1 MIVRGYCTLTRR
13 QRALELGNYV
23 INMLSQQTLIA
34 TWSKDIVMHSTDDKQ
49 AQASAPELDAQSV
62 KDEAVP
68 SQSTVN
74 EQVSDA
80 GNDEDQFYSI
90 LSKLKEAVDA
100 DRDTLE
106 AALGKQGNAATADAA
121 DVNEAPVAKAG
132 DKDVESNDAQAA
144 SSGDAKASDSEASS
158 KHAHVSTGP
167 LAAAAQADSE
177 SAEHSSE
184 DMEKLKSKLKHL
196 HRYHT
201 AQQKAIRE
209 HIEEHFGKI
218 YLQVEDVKDDGLRI
232 DIDIIKADPEQGV
245 ENTILV
251 TKGMGAYRMRLPEE
265 LLQYRNLDEVETE
278 TKASDVENAE
288 AATRHY
294 ERCELYMELPAS
306 MDIESEKDEDSWP
319 ISMLNALARLP
330 YIYNAWIGP
339 GHIFTFNDYQA
350 PGTKFQGAMLLP
362 LAPHESVDEEAA
374 KRALL
379 CELPGDSGKVNFY
392 RVVPLFEEELQYIE
406 EHSAKTL
413 MRCMDKSAFIA
424 DANRP
429 LTKLRKVKPK
439 VKNAADA

>member
-1 MIVRGYCTLTRR
+1 
-13 QRALELGNYV
+13 
-23 INMLSQQTLIA
+23 
-34 TWSKDIVMHSTDDKQ
+34 MHSTDDKQ
-49 AQASAPELDAQSV
+49 AQASAPELDAKSV
-62 KDEAVP
+62 KDKAA
-68 SQSTVN
+68 SQSAVN

-106 AALGKQGNAATADAA
+106 AALGKQGKAAAATTSEEPD
-121 DVNEAPVAKAG
+121 NEAPVAKAS
-132 DKDVESNDAQAA
+132 DKSVEANDATATVSA
-144 SSGDAKASDSEASS
+144 DAKASDSEASS
-158 KHAHVSTGP
+158 KSAHVSTGP
-167 LAAAAQADSE
+167 LAAAAHADSE
-177 SAEHSSE
+177 GAEHSSE

-245 ENTILV
+245 EHTILV

-265 LLQYRNLDEVETE
+265 LLQYRNLDEVEIE

-362 LAPHESVDEEAA
+362 LAPHESVDEEAG

>member
-1 MIVRGYCTLTRR
+1 
-13 QRALELGNYV
+13 
-23 INMLSQQTLIA
+23 
-34 TWSKDIVMHSTDDKQ
+34 MHSTDDKQ

-62 KDEAVP
+62 KDEAVA
-68 SQSTVN
+68 SQSAVN

-106 AALGKQGNAATADAA
+106 AALGKQGKAAAATTSEAA
-121 DVNEAPVAKAG
+121 DNEDPVAKAS
-132 DKDVESNDAQAA
+132 DKDVEPNDAQAA
-144 SSGDAKASDSEASS
+144 ISEDTKASDSEASP
-158 KHAHVSTGP
+158 KYAHVSTGP

-177 SAEHSSE
+177 SAEHSSD

-232 DIDIIKADPEQGV
+232 DIDIIKAEPEQGV

-278 TKASDVENAE
+278 TKSSDVENAE

-362 LAPHESVDEEAA
+362 LAPHESADEEAG

-379 CELPGDSGKVNFY
+379 CDLPGDSGKVNFY

-439 VKNAADA
+439 VKHVADA

>member
-1 MIVRGYCTLTRR
+1 
-13 QRALELGNYV
+13 
-23 INMLSQQTLIA
+23 
-34 TWSKDIVMHSTDDKQ
+34 MHSTDDKQ
-49 AQASAPELDAQSV
+49 AQASAPELDAKSV
-62 KDEAVP
+62 KDEAVA

-74 EQVSDA
+74 EQVSEV

-106 AALGKQGNAATADAA
+106 AALGKQGNAAAA
-121 DVNEAPVAKAG
+121 VAAGLIEAAEAKASG
-132 DKDVESNDAQAA
+132 KSVESNDAQAA

-158 KHAHVSTGP
+158 KSAHVSTGP
-167 LAAAAQADSE
+167 LAAAAHADSE

-184 DMEKLKSKLKHL
+184 DLEKLKSKLKHL

-232 DIDIIKADPEQGV
+232 DIDIIKAEPEQGV
-245 ENTILV
+245 EHTILV

-265 LLQYRNLDEVETE
+265 LLQYRNPDEVETE
-278 TKASDVENAE
+278 TKSSDVENAE

-362 LAPHESVDEEAA
+362 LAPHESVDEDAS

-413 MRCMDKSAFIA
+413 MRRMDKSAFIA

-439 VKNAADA
+439 VKNATDA

>member
-1 MIVRGYCTLTRR
+1 MIVSGYCALAHH
-13 QRALELGNYV
+13 QRAVQLGNYA

-49 AQASAPELDAQSV
+49 AQASAPELDAKSV
-62 KDEAVP
+62 KDEAVA
-68 SQSTVN
+68 SQSAVN

-106 AALGKQGNAATADAA
+106 AALGKQSNLAAAAATTSDAA
-121 DVNEAPVAKAG
+121 DNEAADNEAAEAEASGKS
-132 DKDVESNDAQAA
+132 VETNAQAA

-158 KHAHVSTGP
+158 KSAHVSTGP
-167 LAAAAQADSE
+167 LGAAAHADSD

-232 DIDIIKADPEQGV
+232 DIDIIKAEPEQGV

-265 LLQYRNLDEVETE
+265 LLQYRNPDEVETE

-288 AATRHY
+288 VATRHY

-362 LAPHESVDEEAA
+362 LAPHESADEEAS

-379 CELPGDSGKVNFY
+379 
-392 RVVPLFEEELQYIE
+392 
-406 EHSAKTL
+406 
-413 MRCMDKSAFIA
+413 
-424 DANRP
+424 
-429 LTKLRKVKPK
+429 
-439 VKNAADA
+439 

>member
-1 MIVRGYCTLTRR
+1 
-13 QRALELGNYV
+13 
-23 INMLSQQTLIA
+23 
-34 TWSKDIVMHSTDDKQ
+34 MHSTDDKQ
-49 AQASAPELDAQSV
+49 AQASAPELDAKSV
-62 KDEAVP
+62 KDEAA
-68 SQSTVN
+68 SQSAVN
-74 EQVSDA
+74 EQVSNA

-106 AALGKQGNAATADAA
+106 AALGKQGNSVAAAGL
-121 DVNEAPVAKAG
+121 NEAAEAEAS
-132 DKDVESNDAQAA
+132 DKSVEANDAQAA
-144 SSGDAKASDSEASS
+144 SSEDTKASDSEASS

-167 LAAAAQADSE
+167 LAAAAHADSE

-184 DMEKLKSKLKHL
+184 DLEKLKHL

-232 DIDIIKADPEQGV
+232 DIDIIKAEPEQGV

-362 LAPHESVDEEAA
+362 LAPHESVDEEAG

>member
-1 MIVRGYCTLTRR
+1 
-13 QRALELGNYV
+13 
-23 INMLSQQTLIA
+23 
-34 TWSKDIVMHSTDDKQ
+34 MHSTDDKQ
-49 AQASAPELDAQSV
+49 AQASAPELDVKSV
-62 KDEAVP
+62 KDEAVA
-68 SQSTVN
+68 SHSAVN

-106 AALGKQGNAATADAA
+106 AALGKQGNVAAAVAA
-121 DVNEAPVAKAG
+121 DVNEAAEAEAS
-132 DKDVESNDAQAA
+132 DKDVEANDAQAA

-158 KHAHVSTGP
+158 KTAHVSTGP
-167 LAAAAQADSE
+167 LAAAAYADSE
-177 SAEHSSE
+177 SSEHSSE

-232 DIDIIKADPEQGV
+232 DIDIIKAEPEQGV

-362 LAPHESVDEEAA
+362 LAPHESVDEEAG

>member
-1 MIVRGYCTLTRR
+1 M
-13 QRALELGNYV
+13 
-23 INMLSQQTLIA
+23 
-34 TWSKDIVMHSTDDKQ
+34 
-49 AQASAPELDAQSV
+49 
-62 KDEAVP
+62 
-68 SQSTVN
+68 
-74 EQVSDA
+74 
-80 GNDEDQFYSI
+80 
-90 LSKLKEAVDA
+90 
-100 DRDTLE
+100 
-106 AALGKQGNAATADAA
+106 
-121 DVNEAPVAKAG
+121 
-132 DKDVESNDAQAA
+132 
-144 SSGDAKASDSEASS
+144 
-158 KHAHVSTGP
+158 
-167 LAAAAQADSE
+167 
-177 SAEHSSE
+177 
-184 DMEKLKSKLKHL
+184 
-196 HRYHT
+196 
-201 AQQKAIRE
+201 
-209 HIEEHFGKI
+209 
-218 YLQVEDVKDDGLRI
+218 KDDGLRI

-245 ENTILV
+245 EHTILV

-265 LLQYRNLDEVETE
+265 LLQYRNPDEVETE

-362 LAPHESVDEEAA
+362 LAPHESANEEAG

-406 EHSAKTL
+406 QHSAKTL

>member
-1 MIVRGYCTLTRR
+1 
-13 QRALELGNYV
+13 
-23 INMLSQQTLIA
+23 
-34 TWSKDIVMHSTDDKQ
+34 MHSTDDKQ

-62 KDEAVP
+62 KDEAA
-68 SQSTVN
+68 SQSAVN

-106 AALGKQGNAATADAA
+106 AALGKQCNAAAAADA
-121 DVNEAPVAKAG
+121 NESAEAEVSGKS
-132 DKDVESNDAQAA
+132 VEPNDAQAA

-158 KHAHVSTGP
+158 KSAHVSTGP
-167 LAAAAQADSE
+167 LAAAAAAHADSE
-177 SAEHSSE
+177 SSEHSSE

-196 HRYHT
+196 HRYHI

-265 LLQYRNLDEVETE
+265 LLQYRNPDEVETE

-362 LAPHESVDEEAA
+362 LAPHESADEEAG

-439 VKNAADA
+439 VKNATDA